1 MADVTV
7 TKLDVRPLN
16 GSITINGVA
25 GGALAYGDAAYCA
38 ADGDF
43 EKADA
48 DAAASAQ
55 VRGIVVSTPRTGVV
69 DAVAGDRVD
78 ITVYGPVTGFS
89 GLTPGAL
96 VFASVT
102 AGAVADAAPA
112 GASGD
117 YKWIVG
123 WAISAE
129 TIFVD
134 PYTDDFAAQ

>member
-1 MADVTV
+1 MADVSV

-16 GSITINGVA
+16 GSITINKVA
-25 GGALAYGDAAYCA
+25 GGALAYGDAAYFA
-38 ADGDF
+38 TDGDL

-48 DAAASAQ
+48 DAAASAV
-55 VRGIVVSTPRTGVV
+55 VRGIITSTPRTGVT

-89 GLTPGAL
+89 GLTPGAW
-96 VFASVT
+96 VYASTT

-117 YKWIVG
+117 YKWFIG
-123 WAISAE
+123 WAVDAT
-129 TIFVD
+129 TIFVN
-134 PYTDDFAAQ
+134 PWTDDFAAQ